1 MLTNSPIT
9 TYSGRGTTKQGC
21 RPSEH
26 AIVYFSGTTPRYVEG
41 EYGNGMTTDPIEI
54 VPADR
59 NATMDPASR
68 LRFGK
73 TFPVEWNVKVKEIG
87 RVASHD
93 MAKMIQYWQEE
104 DFFNDSDDA
113 EGE

>member
-1 MLTNSPIT
+1 M
-9 TYSGRGTTKQGC
+9 TK
-21 RPSEH
+21 
-26 AIVYFSGTTPRYVEG
+26 
-41 EYGNGMTTDPIEI
+41 DPIEI

-93 MAKMIQYWQEE
+93 MAKMIRYWQQE
-104 DFFNDSDDA
+104 DFFNDSDD
-113 EGE
+113 GEE